1 MQKMPIMNVVWPVT
15 VFYLFPLVFWAY
27 WHLGHTYSRSS
38 SPDQHHLVK
47 SHEYTNNKTSRP
59 FWESIF
65 VSATHCGAGCTLLL
79 HPDLYSS
86 FDHKIFA
93 ITQTYSTETSSSS
106 SSSLSNLIKQ
116 GSPYMG
122 NLSTPIT
129 IVDFSDF
136 QCHLCARYVKNTEPQ
151 INETYIQT
159 GKVVLVFKHLP
170 NRGFDSMGAHLAA
183 QCTNEQGKFWQ
194 FHKLL
199 YENQQGIDSGW
210 VNEDNLKKFASQI
223 PGLEMGQFNS
233 CFNTQTYKKYIE
245 NDVKLANSQG
255 FFDTPNFIIVYSIDG
270 SDPEIIKGAQPF
282 PAFQSVIE
290 KKLQVD

>member
-1 MQKMPIMNVVWPVT
+1 MTVKLPSAIEIMIT
-15 VFYLFPLVFWAY
+15 TTYVFGTFLLV
-27 WHLGHTYSRSS
+27 LHT
-38 SPDQHHLVK
+38 H
-47 SHEYTNNKTSRP
+47 
-59 FWESIF
+59 
-65 VSATHCGAGCTLLL
+65 
-79 HPDLYSS
+79 LYSS
-86 FDHKIFA
+86 FDHKILA

-106 SSSLSNLIKQ
+106 SSSSLSLSNLIKQ
-116 GSPYMG
+116 GSSYMG
-122 NLSTPIT
+122 NISAPIT

-136 QCHLCARYVKNTEPQ
+136 QCHLCARYVKDTEPP

-199 YENQQGIDSGW
+199 YANQQGIDSGW
-210 VNEDNLKKFASQI
+210 VNEDNLKKFVSQI

-255 FFDTPNFIIVYSIDG
+255 FVDTPNFVIVNSIDG

-290 KKLQVD
+290 NKLQAD